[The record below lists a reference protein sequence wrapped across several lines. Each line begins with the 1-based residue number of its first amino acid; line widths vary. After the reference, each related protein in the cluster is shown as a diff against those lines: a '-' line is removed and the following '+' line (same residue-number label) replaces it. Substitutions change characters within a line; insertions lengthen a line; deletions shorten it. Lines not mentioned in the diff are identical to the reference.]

1 MFELMIEQNLL
12 NLYLQ
17 NLIYYVMDNTK
28 QRRWVTLSSGVKVG
42 LPTDEETQ
50 IMRQMKRSFTPIHK
64 LRQDMEQKKESQSS
78 SYEKSMYKQM
88 VADIRNRNFKVI
100 TKVDVS
106 KRTPEMQRLIDEAKA
121 QMCKK

>member
-1 MFELMIEQNLL
+1 
-12 NLYLQ
+12 
-17 NLIYYVMDNTK
+17 MDNTK

-78 SYEKSMYKQM
+78 SYEKSMYKHM
-88 VADIRNRNFKVI
+88 VEDIRNRSFKVI

-121 QMCKK
+121 QMRKK